1 MPFRFFR
8 RLSIAPGLTLN
19 LSKRGVSVSAGPQ
32 GARFT
37 MGTSGTRATAGLRGT
52 GLHYTLVNPHRK
64 LVSAL
69 TQNQADKPSQGSA
82 NPGSDVSG
90 QVPRAA
96 PLPKLGW
103 LQRLALGTD
112 VKLFIEGWQ
121 AWGRADIDQALTCF
135 NEVPVASKAGV
146 DAAWSAALLYVQR
159 EQLAQA
165 AGLLQRVLNDP
176 HALGQ
181 TFREQGFTPRVQV
194 PVTPEIVATML
205 PVKASAQLL
214 LAEVQQSMG
223 EHQAALKT
231 LSQALPAPADSF
243 ASSPV
248 DPVMLAAFG
257 ELALESQ
264 DIDAMRHFNTLA
276 ASLGNDSPVHTV
288 VMYYRAQTLFEKK
301 LYEAALAVLTPALRR
316 TRDRSLALLLNIRFL
331 RAQTY
336 VALNRAA
343 QARREFERIYAEDPK
358 FEGVREALG
367 FPPLP

>member
-8 RLSIAPGLTLN
+8 RLRIARGLTLN

-37 MGTSGTRATAGLRGT
+37 MGTSGTRATAGLTGT
-52 GLHYTLVNPHRK
+52 GLHYTLVNPHKK

-69 TQNQADKPSQGSA
+69 KQNQAGE
-82 NPGSDVSG
+82 SDHV
-90 QVPRAA
+90 RASA

-103 LQRLALGTD
+103 LQRLSLSSD

-121 AWGRADIDQALTCF
+121 AWGRTDIDQALTCF
-135 NEVPVASKAGV
+135 NEVPVASKAWV

-159 EQLAQA
+159 EQLTQA
-165 AGLLQRVLNDP
+165 AALLQRVLNDS

-223 EHQAALKT
+223 EHTAALKT

-243 ASSPV
+243 VPSQL
-248 DPVMLAAFG
+248 DPVMVAAFG

-264 DIDAMRHFNTLA
+264 DIDAMRHFNALA
-276 ASLGNDSPVHTV
+276 AALGNDSPVHTV
-288 VMYYRAQTLFEKK
+288 VMYYRAQALFEKK

-316 TRDRSLALLLNIRFL
+316 TRDRNPALLLNIRFL

-336 VALNRAA
+336 GALNRAA
-343 QARREFERIYAEDPK
+343 QARREFERIYAEDPA

-367 FPPLP
+367 LPPVP

>member
-1 MPFRFFR
+1 MPFRFFHR
-8 RLSIAPGLTLN
+8 FRIARGLTLN

-37 MGTSGTRATAGLRGT
+37 MGTSGTRATAGLTGT

-64 LVSAL
+64 VVRAL
-69 TQNQADKPSQGSA
+69 TQNQADEPNQSSANQGSDA
-82 NPGSDVSG
+82 SG
-90 QVPRAA
+90 QAPPSA

-103 LQRLALGTD
+103 LQRLALSSD
-112 VKLFIEGWQ
+112 VKFFIEGWQ
-121 AWGRADIDQALTCF
+121 AWGRTDIDQALTCF
-135 NEVPVASKAGV
+135 NEVPVGSKAGV

-165 AGLLQRVLNDP
+165 AGLLQRVLNDS

-181 TFREQGFTPRVQV
+181 TFGEQGFTPRAQV
-194 PVTPEIVATML
+194 PVTAEIVATML

-243 ASSPV
+243 VSSQV

-264 DIDAMRHFNTLA
+264 DIDAMHHFNTLA
-276 ASLGNDSPVHTV
+276 SSLNNDSPVHTV
-288 VMYYRAQTLFEKK
+288 VMYYRAQTLFEEK
-301 LYEAALAVLTPALRR
+301 LYEAALAVLTSALRR
-316 TRDRSLALLLNIRFL
+316 TRDRSPALLLNIRFL

-336 VALNRAA
+336 VALNRAV
-343 QARREFERIYAEDPK
+343 QARREFERIYAKDPA

-367 FPPLP
+367 LPPVP

>member
-8 RLSIAPGLTLN
+8 RLRIARGLTLN

-37 MGTSGTRATAGLRGT
+37 MGTSGTRATVGLTGT
-52 GLHYTLVNPHRK
+52 GLHYTLINPHRK
-64 LVSAL
+64 LISAFA
-69 TQNQADKPSQGSA
+69 QNQSDEPNQGIPNQGSGA
-82 NPGSDVSG
+82 PG
-90 QVPRAA
+90 QVPPSA

-103 LQRLALGTD
+103 LQRLALGSD
-112 VKLFIEGWQ
+112 VKRFIEGWQ
-121 AWGRADIDQALTCF
+121 AWGRGDIDQALTCF

-159 EQLAQA
+159 EQLTQA
-165 AGLLQRVLNDP
+165 AALLQRVLKDSQ
-176 HALGQ
+176 ALGQ

-214 LAEVQQSMG
+214 LAEVQQTMG
-223 EHQAALKT
+223 EHTAALKT

-243 ASSPV
+243 VSSQL
-248 DPVMLAAFG
+248 DPVMLAALG

-264 DIDAMRHFNTLA
+264 DIDAMRHFNALA
-276 ASLGNDSPVHTV
+276 ATLNNDSPVHTV
-288 VMYYRAQTLFEKK
+288 VMYYRAQALFEKK

-316 TRDRSLALLLNIRFL
+316 TRDRNPALLLNIRFL

-336 VALNRAA
+336 GALNRAS
-343 QARREFERIYAEDPK
+343 QARREFERIYAEDPA
-358 FEGVREALG
+358 FEGVRQALG
-367 FPPLP
+367 LPPVP